1 MTTSTATGHLASF
14 ASYAIFGLNIVM
26 CKDIANSDILSPYGL
41 FLLRA
46 LGATLL
52 FWVSSLFIREEKIPG
67 KDMLHILCASFVGL
81 LLPQLTFL
89 VGIREASS
97 IDSSLISTL
106 SPIFTMFFAAYFI
119 KEPVTWKKAAG
130 VVISFAGVTFLILNS
145 LYHKGSASTQT
156 TPTGMILLFA
166 NCLTFALYLGA
177 FKPLIARYHVITFMK
192 WMFLFTL
199 VMSLPFCLSDTVSF
213 TTYVLTRPA
222 ITPQLTA
229 IIWEIA
235 YVVVFAT
242 FLAYLLIPIGQKRIR
257 PTLVSMY
264 SYIQPV
270 IAVVISVIIGMDHL
284 TWIKDL
290 AIIMIFLGVA
300 IVNQSRTIPHATPY
314 RNLQQ

>member
-26 CKDIANSDILSPYGL
+26 CKDIANSDVLSPYGL
-41 FLLRA
+41 FFLRA

-52 FWVSSLFIREEKIPG
+52 FWISSLFIKQEKVPG
-67 KDMLHILCASFVGL
+67 KDMLQILCASFIGL

-89 VGIREASS
+89 IGIREASS

-119 KEPVTWKKAAG
+119 KEPITWKKIIG
-130 VVISFAGVTFLILNS
+130 VVISFAGVTFLIFNS
-145 LYHKGSASTQT
+145 LYHKGNAATHT

-166 NCLTFALYLGA
+166 NCFTFALYLGA
-177 FKPLIARYHVITFMK
+177 FKPLIAHYNVITFMK

-199 VMSLPFCLSDTVSF
+199 IMSLPFCLTDTMSF
-213 TTYVLTRPA
+213 ITYVSSQPA
-222 ITPQLTA
+222 ITNHLTA
-229 IIWEIA
+229 IIWEIT

-242 FLAYLLIPIGQKRIR
+242 YFAYLLIPIGQKRIR

-300 IVNQSRTIPHATPY
+300 IVNRSRTIPHATPY
-314 RNLQQ
+314 RNLQK